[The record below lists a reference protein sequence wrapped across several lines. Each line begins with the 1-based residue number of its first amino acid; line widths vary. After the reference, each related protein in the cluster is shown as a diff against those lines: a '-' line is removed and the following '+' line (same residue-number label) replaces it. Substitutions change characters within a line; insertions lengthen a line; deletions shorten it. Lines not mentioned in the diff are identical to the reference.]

1 MRFRLAAPFL
11 AAAPLFL
18 AGCGPAVIKPPIPL
32 EQSLL
37 PATIYV
43 PDCPSEDGFSGFMDG
58 PDRAMGQSAC
68 RAMSAALV
76 EKAQGLDGKVTF
88 VAYKFDLK
96 APKPIEPDT
105 RVEASIGSRYR
116 IVLRPARSSRVRT
129 DRISYVAATQ
139 AFSVLDIATGTAGW
153 ATVEASPGGVS
164 GATKAA
170 EALMSGVRGP
180 RCEALNSFSARTAF
194 HVLGA
199 PKCTT
204 FMLYPSHRDDDEDED
219 DDDGKDNKPAKAN

>member
-1 MRFRLAAPFL
+1 MRFRLAVPSL
-11 AAAPLFL
+11 AVALLFL

-58 PDRAMGQSAC
+58 PDRAMGESAC

-76 EKAQGLDGKVTF
+76 EKARGLDGKVKF
-88 VAYKFDLK
+88 VAYKVDLK
-96 APKPIEPDT
+96 APKPLEPDT
-105 RVEASIGSRYR
+105 SVEASIGTRYR
-116 IVLRPARSSRVRT
+116 IVLRPAQSSRIRT
-129 DRISYVAATQ
+129 DRISYVAATEM
-139 AFSVLDIATGTAGW
+139 FTVLDIATGTRGW

-170 EALMSGVRGP
+170 ETLIAGVRGP

-204 FMLYPSHRDDDEDED
+204 FMLYPSHRDDDDEDED
-219 DDDGKDNKPAKAN
+219 DDAKDNKPAKAN